1 MQKKV
6 RQAKGDMR
14 KALRLYNG
22 SAIYAEEVLRKLADV
37 KGERGG

>member
-1 MQKKV
+1 M

-22 SAIYAEEVLRKLADV
+22 SAIYAEEVLKKLADI
-37 KGERGG
+37 KGEIGN